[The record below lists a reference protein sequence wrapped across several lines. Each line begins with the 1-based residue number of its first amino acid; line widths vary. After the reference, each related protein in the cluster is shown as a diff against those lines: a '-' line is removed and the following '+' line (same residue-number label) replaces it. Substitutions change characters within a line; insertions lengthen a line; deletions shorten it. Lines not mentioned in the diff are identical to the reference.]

1 MVIGDHLSYFSVMGS
16 MTPFPDEELRRSYG
30 TPENYLALY
39 RKGVDELL
47 AGAWILAAD
56 GERMLAKAAGVN
68 F

>member
-1 MVIGDHLSYFSVMGS
+1 MGS